1 MPPWRPA
8 REWWKQERGEEDAWW
23 GRRLRED
30 LRRVAWAWL
39 HRGALEGGLR
49 LWVVPTGGKRA
60 GLSYPCIHLSPA
72 KSLHRGG
79 GGWRGNLRSQAQW
92 TLHMWAKQLSLQSTS
107 CQRTDAKAGCLQAN
121 VHWNWEGRHRQG
133 KRDPGGSGWNTS
145 SIHFTPHFQEHNCYS
160 INGLCPFPH
169 MQKCILFALFL
180 RMGRKDIF
188 AFHTLQ
194 SRQVLRLSLICS
206 SESCFMAI
214 NWDSQVCREIHPG
227 PRKKRGCESLTHQ
240 LTPLLQQPLINP
252 GDSFTPI
259 SPAGQEVADVGTG

>member
-8 REWWKQERGEEDAWW
+8 REWRKQERERRMPGEDAVS
-23 GRRLRED
+23 GR
-30 LRRVAWAWL
+30 
-39 HRGALEGGLR
+39 
-49 LWVVPTGGKRA
+49 T
-60 GLSYPCIHLSPA
+60 C
-72 KSLHRGG
+72 
-79 GGWRGNLRSQAQW
+79 GGWPEPDSTGELWRVGYVCGLFPLEAKGQDVHIPASTCHQLRASTGVGGQRGNLRSQAQW
-92 TLHMWAKQLSLQSTS
+92 TLHMWAKQLSQQSTS
-107 CQRTDAKAGCLQAN
+107 WQRTDAKAGCLQAN

-145 SIHFTPHFQEHNCYS
+145 SIHFSAHFQEHNCYS
-160 INGLCPFPH
+160 INGLCPFPQ
-169 MQKCILFALFL
+169 MQKRILFALFL
-180 RMGRKDIF
+180 RMGREDIF

-227 PRKKRGCESLTHQ
+227 PRKKRECESLTHQ

-252 GDSFTPI
+252 GGSL
-259 SPAGQEVADVGTG
+259 SPPFHLQDRK